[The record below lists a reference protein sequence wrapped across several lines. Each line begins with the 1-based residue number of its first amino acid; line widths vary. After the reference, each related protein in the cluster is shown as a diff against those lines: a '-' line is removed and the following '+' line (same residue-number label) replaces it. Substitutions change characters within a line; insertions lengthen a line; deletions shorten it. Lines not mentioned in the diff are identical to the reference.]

1 MGKKYGYYEEIS
13 QLRSLNIQIH
23 NFYDEQPPKDEY
35 VVVLYYTADP
45 FDPKE
50 TWTERMWQEP
60 FLLTRDICGGDE
72 VEFSKE
78 FIPVFWISSFEISQI
93 IEKFVGVEAV
103 RDLALAIVMRHLE
116 EQLKNKDME
125 VEKDEQCNQGA

>member
-35 VVVLYYTADP
+35 VVVLYYTADDP

-72 VEFSKE
+72 EG
-78 FIPVFWISSFEISQI
+78 
-93 IEKFVGVEAV
+93 EKGGGY
-103 RDLALAIVMRHLE
+103 
-116 EQLKNKDME
+116 EQRSAPG
-125 VEKDEQCNQGA
+125 GAASH